1 MPNLPRLSLLVLFH
15 LGLSWRLAADT
26 AHPTGAESTAPAWTQ
41 PPGAVAKAPPW
52 FKQIE
57 ALRAKAI
64 PGEQMDEA
72 LSGHTLHGTP
82 ITPRTPECFPAE
94 SRDLFWQ
101 MDLVSAGK
109 DAPLRPINFDINGD
123 GTIDDTERKAI
134 QGRNTWVLWGAGNEG
149 FWNWLSQEGGY
160 GFTDFLVLMDSRA
173 RTNRFVRAGLV
184 NQPGFKAN
192 GDPSRRILGLYLDS
206 PVPDGTVNSLLPAG
220 YFSTGHKLTPPPW
233 ERNLRQPQRPANHA
247 SFTLFDPGDRKLY
260 EETMARM
267 MERDDGVDHSVYGF
281 PSGIFG
287 LRLFLNPDF
296 FGVGEG
302 PAQAR
307 AYWTNRVIETHDRY
321 YTDPS
326 IHRDPRL
333 VRPFRVSMSCGYCHV
348 APNPLN
354 PPLDPEAPDWAN
366 LSSNI
371 GDQYWKPQPAFGNL
385 LDENSFFFHF
395 LASQQPGTVDTSAI
409 STDWINNANTINAVF
424 NLNARLGRAHLNPT
438 ERQSPGNVHVPSIED
453 AGLPIKGDGTD
464 WRHTP
469 RVLLDGS
476 DSIGAFG
483 ALARVYLNI
492 GTFYEQWTTS
502 HNTIIGFTPQ
512 KPFSL
517 MVCQSN
523 SVYWQ
528 VNERYR
534 VPYLAAYFTLKHG
547 GDQGERDKT
556 NYLALP
562 SSGSQSNLLALPSL
576 ATHSTTQPMKL
587 ASAKEADGVTPSR
600 AAVSSLSLNTSEQ
613 RIHGRKVWLDNC
625 AICHSSK
632 QPSGFGLTFMRKR
645 GGEGW
650 EHQPAPTNGVYTVPM
665 DFADWEAFRSSPAF
679 ATYRRS
685 IQALATAAGSLDS
698 DPEVEEHPFWTD
710 NYLSTDIRVPITLV
724 GTSSSRAMASNG
736 LTNNVWDNFS
746 SATYKSL
753 PEVGDIG
760 YFNPISGTFSSY
772 KPRGNGRGYYRPATH
787 ASLWATAP
795 FLHNNS
801 LGIYLDDPSVKG
813 RLVQFTD
820 AIRRLLWSEK
830 RSSRGLVL
838 SDKEKRWLTDL
849 QSNEPLAGRIPLDR
863 LVSRLGDLR
872 GGGSAAA
879 SRDPGYIYRIP
890 QDTSLEFP
898 PAFILPLIEGVL
910 GKVLTALLSRWLW
923 VALVILLA
931 YLTWKG
937 TPRYLGITLLGLAV
951 LVAVFLAESGL
962 GGGGSTVGVLIMG
975 ATNLLEWSSWR
986 WWELAVL
993 LTVFGVIFIQ
1003 ARPNSDHA
1011 ARLLLGLL
1019 LLSMVY
1025 AGALVHRS
1033 SLLTVLSAVFG
1044 LGILWLWKPTLTGFA
1059 RAFFLAITLSTAV
1072 LGWSADR
1079 FVHGRVIFALPLVH
1093 QTVGPLPIKLG
1104 PHPPR
1109 NSGQSHHEYGFRVAQ
1124 AAQSHRFTD
1133 SGDGGNQ
1140 ETGSHWRSRVSGLCP
1155 DRWST
1160 IVGCFELSGFCPGPW
1175 TLVWGDAQCGPRTE
1189 RSGQGGLDRI
1199 P

>member
-1 MPNLPRLSLLVLFH
+1 MA
-15 LGLSWRLAADT
+15 LGHGMLADT
-26 AHPTGAESTAPAWTQ
+26 AHPNATEPAPPAWTQ
-41 PPGAVAKAPPW
+41 ASGSSAKAPPW
-52 FKQIE
+52 YKQIE
-57 ALRAKAI
+57 ALRAKAV

-101 MDLVSAGK
+101 MDLVSAGPN
-109 DAPLRPINFDINGD
+109 APLKPLNFDSNTNG
-123 GTIDDTERKAI
+123 IIEESERNAI
-134 QGRNTWVLWGAGNEG
+134 RGRNTWVLWGGGNEA

-173 RTNRFVRAGLV
+173 RTNRFVRAGLI
-184 NQPGFKAN
+184 NQPGFTSN
-192 GDPSRRILGLYLDS
+192 GDPSQRILGLYLDV
-206 PVPDGTVNSLLPAG
+206 PVADGTPNSPTNLA
-220 YFSTGHKLTPPPW
+220 YYSVGHKLTPPPW
-233 ERNLRQPQRPANHA
+233 DKSARQPQRPADHA
-247 SFTLFDPGDRKLY
+247 GFTLFEPGDRQLY
-260 EETMARM
+260 EETMARLKP
-267 MERDDGVDHSVYGF
+267 RDDGIDYSVYGF

-287 LRLFLNPDF
+287 LRLFLNPEF
-296 FGVGEG
+296 FGIGEG
-302 PAQAR
+302 PARAR

-321 YTDPS
+321 YTDPT
-326 IHRDPRL
+326 INRDPRL

-354 PPLDPEAPDWAN
+354 PPLDPAAPDWAN

-424 NLNARLGRAHLNPT
+424 NLNPRLGRAALNPS
-438 ERQSPGNVHVPSIED
+438 ERQSSANVLVPSIED
-453 AGLPIKGDGTD
+453 AGLPIRGDGTD

-492 GTFYEQWTTS
+492 GTFYEEWTTC

-512 KPFSL
+512 RPFSL
-517 MVCQSN
+517 KVCQNN

-534 VPYLAAYFTLKHG
+534 VPYLAAYFTLKFN
-547 GDQGERDKT
+547 GDKGTADRT
-556 NYLALP
+556 NGLTQA
-562 SSGSQSNLLALPSL
+562 SL
-576 ATHSTTQPMKL
+576 ATHSSTQPMKL
-587 ASAKEADGVTPSR
+587 ASAKESDGVTPSR
-600 AAVSSLSLNTSEQ
+600 AAVSSLALNTSEQ
-613 RIHGRKVWLDNC
+613 RIRGREVWLNNC

-632 QPSGFGLTFMRKR
+632 QPSGFGLTFERKK
-645 GGEGW
+645 GGESW
-650 EHQPAPTNGVYTVPM
+650 NHQPAPTNGVYTLPM
-665 DFADWEAFRSSPAF
+665 DFADWQAFRASPAF
-679 ATYRRS
+679 SSYQKS
-685 IQALATAAGSLDS
+685 IKELAGAAGNLGS
-698 DPEVEEHPFWTD
+698 DPAVEEHPFWTD

-753 PEVGDIG
+753 PEVGNIG
-760 YFNPISGTFSSY
+760 YFNPISGMPDSY

-820 AIRRLLWSEK
+820 AIRRMLWADK

-838 SDKEKRWLTDL
+838 SDSEKHWLSDVQLKE
-849 QSNEPLAGRIPLDR
+849 PHPIPLDR
-863 LVSRLGDLR
+863 VVSRLGDLR
-872 GGGSAAA
+872 GGESPAA
-879 SRDPGYIYRIP
+879 SRDTGYIYRIP

-898 PAFILPLIEGVL
+898 PAFIQPLIEGVL
-910 GKVLTALLSRWLW
+910 GKVLTSILSRWLW
-923 VALVILLA
+923 VVLVVLLA
-931 YLTWKG
+931 GLTLKP

-951 LVAVFLAESGL
+951 LIAVLLAESGL

-975 ATNLLEWSSWR
+975 ATNLLAWSSWQ

-993 LTVFGVIFIQ
+993 LTVFGIIFIQ
-1003 ARPNSDHA
+1003 ARPESDRA

-1019 LLSMVY
+1019 LLSLIY
-1025 AGALVHRS
+1025 AGVLMHHS
-1033 SLLTVLSAVFG
+1033 IGLTVLSAAVG
-1044 LGILWLWKPTLTGFA
+1044 LAILWLWKPSLIGFA
-1059 RAFFLAITLSTAV
+1059 RVFFLSLTLLTAA
-1072 LGWSADR
+1072 LGWTADR
-1079 FVHGRVIFALPLVH
+1079 FIHGQVILALPVVH
-1093 QTVGPLPIKLG
+1093 RTIGPLPIRLG
-1104 PHPPR
+1104 PIPR
-1109 NSGQSHHEYGFRVAQ
+1109 GTPVNLIMSMDSESPKLPKAIVSLILAMAEIKKQGLSGE
-1124 AAQSHRFTD
+1124 AAYQVFARIAGQPLLDAS
-1133 SGDGGNQ
+1133 N
-1140 ETGSHWRSRVSGLCP
+1140 CP
-1155 DRWST
+1155 DF
-1160 IVGCFELSGFCPGPW
+1160 V
-1175 TLVWGDAQCGPRTE
+1175 
-1189 RSGQGGLDRI
+1189 LDRGHLFGETLNADPVQNEADKEALI
-1199 P
+1199 AFLKTL